1 MGTSTLSRFQRGA
14 LAQLVNE
21 GNKSYQVMADALGV
35 AKATISYELDR
46 VKEQDY
52 QIKVYFCHPYSPW
65 ERGSNEYFNRRLRW
79 FFPKKTNFSQVTTDE
94 ILAALELINQRP
106 LKIHHQQTAIERFR
120 ACSD

>member
-1 MGTSTLSRFQRGA
+1 
-14 LAQLVNE
+14 
-21 GNKSYQVMADALGV
+21 
-35 AKATISYELDR
+35 
-46 VKEQDY
+46 
-52 QIKVYFCHPYSPW
+52 
-65 ERGSNEYFNRRLRW
+65 EYFNRRLRW